1 MTDKDHRLACQNV
14 EAAEP
19 STIAPSCRDLSY
31 EKFARNSGKR
41 VGPHRYPASIVMS
54 ADGLT
59 EGPISRRGTSKR
71 PTFVSPM
78 AFHSVTAI
86 SMPGHACDRGHQGGV
101 DAALIIGA
109 VQGASL
115 FLGSNASLAMAVEPG
130 GAPSQDRASPEAA
143 LLGHLHLPLAVR
155 RSIAYGV
162 LPGARIVGRTLGP
175 AVSGCL
181 SHAAL
186 PVASVGTK
194 GYSHVRMLAVQLPAR
209 RALVPLAAKS
219 RRTERQGS
227 PW

>member
-1 MTDKDHRLACQNV
+1 MACQNV

-130 GAPSQDRASPEAA
+130 GHLLRIEPLRRQLFSGTYICHWPFVDRSRMASCQERGSSAGPSDRP
-143 LLGHLHLPLAVR
+143 
-155 RSIAYGV
+155 
-162 LPGARIVGRTLGP
+162 
-175 AVSGCL
+175 
-181 SHAAL
+181 
-186 PVASVGTK
+186 
-194 GYSHVRMLAVQLPAR
+194 
-209 RALVPLAAKS
+209 
-219 RRTERQGS
+219 
-227 PW
+227 